1 MIYEMLSG
9 INPFKVRNKNKFE
22 KLQMITDRD
31 IEMRPE
37 FSDSAT
43 SLLRGLCKRN
53 VSSAYNDLYP
63 NCPVIVYRLEKD
75 LVHEVWTISSATFS
89 SMESIGK
96 RCMQDKYQHP
106 SFR

>member
-89 SMESIGK
+89 SME
-96 RCMQDKYQHP
+96 
-106 SFR
+106 